1 MDATP
6 PTVPGITL
14 RDGTTIPQLGFGTL
28 AVQPSREAS
37 EANIDVT
44 ARVVADA
51 LAAGYRHIDTAQ
63 SYGTERGVGRAIAE
77 AGLPREQL
85 YVTSKLANDNH
96 EPDQVRRSFDRT
108 LADLGLDYVDLFLI
122 HWPLPTRYGGDF
134 VSTWR
139 AVAGLVADG
148 RLRSAGVSN
157 FTPAHL
163 GRIVDETGIV
173 PVVCQFELHPYFAN
187 REVVEA
193 CRTLGIAVE
202 AHSPLG
208 HNRAPLSD
216 PAITRIAEEH
226 GRSTAQVIL
235 GWHLQRGVVAIPKST
250 NPVRMRE
257 NLDSIGF
264 ELSALE
270 LATIDA
276 LDKAEAGRVGPHP
289 DTWEG

>member
-37 EANIDVT
+37 DANIDVT

-63 SYGTERGVGRAIAE
+63 SYGTERGVGQAIAE
-77 AGLPREQL
+77 SGLPRDQL

-108 LADLGLDYVDLFLI
+108 LADLGLDHVDLFLI

-157 FTPAHL
+157 FTPQHL
-163 GRIVDETGIV
+163 NRIVDETGIV
-173 PVVCQFELHPYFAN
+173 PVVCQFELHPYLAN
-187 REVVEA
+187 RELVEA

-216 PAITRIAEEH
+216 PGISRIAQEH

-235 GWHLQRGVVAIPKST
+235 RWHLQRGVIAIPKST
-250 NPVRMRE
+250 NPGRMRE
-257 NLDSIGF
+257 NLDSLTF
-264 ELSALE
+264 ELSE
-270 LATIDA
+270 QDMATIDA
-276 LDKAEAGRVGPHP
+276 LDKGEAGRAGPHP